1 MSWTDERIALLKKMW
16 KEGKSA
22 AEIAKT
28 LGKGVTRNAV
38 IGKAHRMGLSGRPSP
53 IKKPAASAPKKE
65 KETASSLKPAKGALK
80 EKIRPSAPAP
90 GSGKVGAAI
99 QKEVEELKKIEKEVL
114 PLNGGVALIDLTERM
129 CKWPIGDPR
138 EDDFT
143 FCGRGIRPGTPYC
156 PDHAAMAYQTSSRS
170 RGIANQNP
178 RRAPAKTVP
187 AVAVAVEVEE
197 VEVEVEVEVDDV
209 EDEDDAEVTA

>member
-53 IKKPAASAPKKE
+53 IKKPAAAPKKE
-65 KETASSLKPAKGALK
+65 KEAAPKKEASPFK
-80 EKIRPSAPAP
+80 ESRKQQAPANSP
-90 GSGKVGAAI
+90 GGAKINAAI
-99 QKEVEELKKIEKEVL
+99 AKEVEELKKIGKEIL
-114 PLNGGVALIDLTERM
+114 PLDGGVALIDLTERM
-129 CKWPIGDPR
+129 YKWPIGDPR
-138 EDDFT
+138 EADFT
-143 FCGRGIRPGTPYC
+143 FCGRGIRVGTPYC

-170 RGIANQNP
+170 RNAHHHHG
-178 RRAPAKTVP
+178 KVEK
-187 AVAVAVEVEE
+187 AVVKEEEAVEDEVVEE
-197 VEVEVEVEVDDV
+197 VEEEE
-209 EDEDDAEVTA
+209 EEATA

>member
-22 AEIAKT
+22 ADIAKT

-38 IGKAHRMGLSGRPSP
+38 IGKAHRMNISGRPAP
-53 IKKPAASAPKKE
+53 AKKPAPAAAAPKKE
-65 KETASSLKPAKGALK
+65 AAKKETKVAAVAAPKKAS
-80 EKIRPSAPAP
+80 PSAAP
-90 GSGKVGAAI
+90 NTKNNALAR
-99 QKEVEELKKIEKEVL
+99 EVAEPRKFEKEEI
-114 PLNGGVALIDLTERM
+114 PIGGGVALIDLSERM

-156 PDHAAMAYQTSSRS
+156 PDHAGMAYQSSSRS
-170 RGIANQNP
+170 RA
-178 RRAPAKTVP
+178 AAAEEKVVEES
-187 AVAVAVEVEE
+187 ADDDEVVAV
-197 VEVEVEVEVDDV
+197 
-209 EDEDDAEVTA
+209 T

>member
-1 MSWTDERIALLKKMW
+1 MW

-53 IKKPAASAPKKE
+53 IKKPVPVKKE
-65 KETASSLKPAKGALK
+65 GAAAAPRKEAPAKEVKKSA
-80 EKIRPSAPAP
+80 APAAGGKANP
-90 GSGKVGAAI
+90 GFA
-99 QKEVEELKKIEKEVL
+99 KEAEELKKIEKEIV
-114 PLNGGVALIDLTERM
+114 PLGGGVSLLELTERM

-138 EDDFT
+138 EADFT
-143 FCGRGIRPGTPYC
+143 FCGRGIRQGTPYC

-170 RGIANQNP
+170 RGQQHVAPVAND
-178 RRAPAKTVP
+178 K
-187 AVAVAVEVEE
+187 AVADDAPEAPDADEEE
-197 VEVEVEVEVDDV
+197 V
-209 EDEDDAEVTA
+209 A

>member
-16 KEGKSA
+16 KDGKSA

-53 IKKPAASAPKKE
+53 IKKPTATAKKE
-65 KETASSLKPAKGALK
+65 PAKKEAPARKEILARKEVKPGAAPLKKSVATPVVSGVKNNPLLK
-80 EKIRPSAPAP
+80 EM
-90 GSGKVGAAI
+90 AA
-99 QKEVEELKKIEKEVL
+99 QQQQQPKTPVKEIP
-114 PLNGGVALIDLTERM
+114 PLNGGTALIDLSERM
-129 CKWPIGDPR
+129 CKWPYGDPQ

-156 PDHAAMAYQTSSRS
+156 PDHAAMAYQTSSRG
-170 RGIANQNP
+170 RT
-178 RRAPAKTVP
+178 APVFEEKV
-187 AVAVAVEVEE
+187 VEE
-197 VEVEVEVEVDDV
+197 SVDD
-209 EDEDDAEVTA
+209 DDTGVA

>member
-53 IKKPAASAPKKE
+53 IKKPTPATKKE
-65 KETASSLKPAKGALK
+65 AAAAPARKETKDVKKAA
-80 EKIRPSAPAP
+80 APA
-90 GSGKVGAAI
+90 GGKANPALA
-99 QKEVEELKKIEKEVL
+99 KEAEELKKIEKEIV
-114 PLNGGVALIDLTERM
+114 PLGGGVSLLELTERM

-138 EDDFT
+138 EADFT
-143 FCGRGIRPGTPYC
+143 FCGRGIRVGTPYC
-156 PDHAAMAYQTSSRS
+156 PDHASMAYQSSSRS
-170 RGIANQNP
+170 RGP
-178 RRAPAKTVP
+178 SH
-187 AVAVAVEVEE
+187 AVANDKVVAVVEE
-197 VEVEVEVEVDDV
+197 VPEAAEAADEEEEV
-209 EDEDDAEVTA
+209 A

>member
-16 KEGKSA
+16 KDGKSA

-53 IKKPAASAPKKE
+53 IKKPAAPKKE
-65 KETASSLKPAKGALK
+65 PAAKKERATA
-80 EKIRPSAPAP
+80 APAAP
-90 GSGKVGAAI
+90 AAPAGRGKKAAVTPPAATAKASA
-99 QKEVEELKKIEKEVL
+99 QLNKEVEELKSIQKEIV
-114 PLNGGVALIDLTERM
+114 PLGGGVPLIDLTERM

-138 EDDFT
+138 DADFT

-170 RGIANQNP
+170 RGTAMHS
-178 RRAPAKTVP
+178 PARQK
-187 AVAVAVEVEE
+187 AAAVEE
-197 VEVEVEVEVDDV
+197 VEVEVDDEVDAEVDD
-209 EDEDDAEVTA
+209 DDVDVVD

>member
-22 AEIAKT
+22 AEIAKM

-53 IKKPAASAPKKE
+53 IKKPAAPKKE
-65 KETASSLKPAKGALK
+65 PAAKKERA
-80 EKIRPSAPAP
+80 APAAP
-90 GSGKVGAAI
+90 AAPVARGKKAAVTPPAANAKASA
-99 QKEVEELKKIEKEVL
+99 QLSKEVEELKTIQKDIV
-114 PLNGGVALIDLTERM
+114 PPGGGVALIDLTERM

-138 EDDFT
+138 DADFT
-143 FCGRGIRPGTPYC
+143 FCGRGIRAGTPYC

-170 RGIANQNP
+170 RGTALNAAARQK
-178 RRAPAKTVP
+178 AA
-187 AVAVAVEVEE
+187 AASAAEE
-197 VEVEVEVEVDDV
+197 VEDVEIEVDADDAV
-209 EDEDDAEVTA
+209 EDDEDVAVVD

>member
-53 IKKPAASAPKKE
+53 IKKPAPAKKEAAPKKPV
-65 KETASSLKPAKGALK
+65 AAAKPVAAPAAVPAAKGRKKQAAA
-80 EKIRPSAPAP
+80 PQAPA
-90 GSGKVGAAI
+90 GAVLKSAAAI
-99 QKEVEELKKIEKEVL
+99 AREAEELRMLGREIA

-138 EDDFT
+138 EADFT
-143 FCGRGIRPGTPYC
+143 FCGRNIRPGTPYC
-156 PDHAAMAYQTSSRS
+156 PEHAAMAYQTSSRN
-170 RGIANQNP
+170 RHA
-178 RRAPAKTVP
+178 A
-187 AVAVAVEVEE
+187 AVAAQIEKDNLEDDEDEE
-197 VEVEVEVEVDDV
+197 VEVDEEEEEGEEADV
-209 EDEDDAEVTA
+209 G

>member
-53 IKKPAASAPKKE
+53 IKKPAAPKKE
-65 KETASSLKPAKGALK
+65 AAAAPPKKERAA
-80 EKIRPSAPAP
+80 APAAAP
-90 GSGKVGAAI
+90 AAPRGKKAAVTPPAANAKASALLN
-99 QKEVEELKKIEKEVL
+99 KEVEELKTIEKEIV
-114 PLNGGVALIDLTERM
+114 PLGGGVALIDLTERM

-138 EDDFT
+138 DPDFT

-156 PDHAAMAYQTSSRS
+156 PEHAAMAYQTSSRS
-170 RGIANQNP
+170 RGTALTAAARQK
-178 RRAPAKTVP
+178 AA
-187 AVAVAVEVEE
+187 AASAAQEE
-197 VEVEVEVEVDDV
+197 DDVDDV
-209 EDEDDAEVTA
+209 DVDNDADTDDDDVSVD